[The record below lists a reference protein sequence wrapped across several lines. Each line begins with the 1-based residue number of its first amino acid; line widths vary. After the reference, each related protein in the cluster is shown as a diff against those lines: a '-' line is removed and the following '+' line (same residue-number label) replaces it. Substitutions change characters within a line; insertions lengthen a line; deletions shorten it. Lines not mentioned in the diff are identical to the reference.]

1 MGHRIP
7 SRMGQRT
14 SRNPSK
20 ALFEELF
27 AKAGIEVNGS
37 RSWDIRVANPRTYAR
52 VLAQGSLGLGESY
65 MEGWWNCDA
74 LDQFFTRVIGADLGS
89 QVRANY
95 SLLIRLAFNKFR
107 NLQFGKRLWE
117 VGRKHYDLGNDLFAA
132 MLDKRMVYTCAFWQ
146 DAETLDQAQE
156 AKLKLICEKLQLS
169 PGMRILDLGCGWGG
183 FAKYAAET
191 YGVEVVGVT
200 ISKEQVKLASEICR
214 SLPITIEL
222 KDYRQ
227 VQGKFDRVAGIGILE
242 HVGYKNYRRFME
254 VVFEHLKEDGLC
266 LLHSICNNKME
277 LSGDPWVVKYIFPN
291 SVSPSLNQL
300 AKASEGL
307 FVIESLQNIGPDYD
321 PTLMAWNENFQ
332 KAWSRLEAT
341 YDERFRRMWTYYLLM
356 AAGNFRAGSSQ
367 VSQILMR
374 PRKVS

>member
-1 MGHRIP
+1 VD
-7 SRMGQRT
+7 
-14 SRNPSK
+14 
-20 ALFEELF
+20 
-27 AKAGIEVNGS
+27 AKQIAAIQ
-37 RSWDIRVANPRTYAR
+37 IIH
-52 VLAQGSLGLGESY
+52 
-65 MEGWWNCDA
+65 
-74 LDQFFTRVIGADLGS
+74 VIV
-89 QVRANY
+89 QC
-95 SLLIRLAFNKFR
+95 IAFNKFR